1 MKYILKT
8 FNQIKIMV
16 ESTIS
21 ALEAGN
27 KKTGE
32 DIMRLKNSFSIM
44 MEEKKRDKATI
55 ETLTN

>member
-1 MKYILKT
+1 
-8 FNQIKIMV
+8 MV